1 MKVGKYVEF
10 NGFTVE
16 VEEGGSLI
24 VSDETGEMHDVG
36 DANDNNHAADL
47 IEDAIRDFSYGIAQE
62 LVRRLNS

>member
-10 NGFTVE
+10 NGFSVE

-24 VSDETGEMHDVG
+24 VSDETGEMNDVG

-47 IEDAIRDFSYGIAQE
+47 IEDAIRDFAYGIAQE

>member
-24 VSDETGEMHDVG
+24 VSDETGEMNDVG

-47 IEDAIRDFSYGIAQE
+47 IEDAIRDFAYGIAHE